1 LNIGYSSHKIA
12 LLDLFQNQIYFE
24 EMEKIISRYI
34 EPYIQNDLSKKMVFI
49 GGPRQVGKTTM
60 ARNLLQKVDADGIYF
75 NWDNDEDRRD
85 LLAKKW
91 SQRNK
96 IIIFDELHKYP
107 KWKNWIKG
115 VYDIENEWHK
125 IIVTGSARLDI
136 YKQGGDSLM
145 GRYHYWRLHP
155 FSLDEIPVG
164 LNKHEALHRLMTV
177 GGFPEPFLDGDE
189 REARRWRRERFDRV
203 VMEDIRDLEPIR
215 NIQMIKILV
224 DQLRTRVGGL
234 VKIANLANELQVAHK
249 TIKHWL
255 EVLEQMYLL
264 FSIKPFTRSIPRAVL
279 KPPKIY
285 FFDNADV
292 IGDEGN
298 RFENLIA
305 TNLLKRMHYL
315 VDRDGYRY
323 ELMYIRDKEG
333 REVDFAIVKDGLLEE
348 LIEVKLSD
356 DTISNSLRYYAE
368 RLNPRRAVQIVK
380 NIKRPYDKN
389 RLQVMDP
396 LSYFNGFN

>member
-1 LNIGYSSHKIA
+1 LNIGYSSHNIT

-24 EMEKIISRYI
+24 EMGKIISRYI
-34 EPYIQNDLSKKMVFI
+34 EPYIQNDLTKKMVFI

-125 IIVTGSARLDI
+125 IIVTGSARLDV
-136 YKQGGDSLM
+136 YKQGVDSLM

-155 FSLDEIPVG
+155 FSLDEIPRG
-164 LNKHEALHRLMTV
+164 FNKHEALHRLMTV

-298 RFENLIA
+298 QFENLIA
-305 TNLLKRMHYL
+305 TSLLKRMHYL

-356 DTISNSLRYYAE
+356 DAISNSLRYYAE

-396 LSYFNGFN
+396 LSYFNGFK